1 MKKYLIEIASL
12 FLLITVTANAETCPL
27 EKKVQINNEAGLVT
41 ATSEPYAYEYTDMI
55 EDTGEV
61 VTNTAYL
68 GSINIYNLTENLYA
82 VISNGSAKKTV
93 TYADAY
99 DGVNKISTGDMNMLK
114 TYTIS
119 IYPTNKRCDT
129 NAIREL
135 QVTIPIENPYYKL
148 QVCKDYRD
156 YFYCSQFLNI
166 ENISRDDFTNGIEE
180 YISQKQKEEEEEN
193 RHEGIIDTATS
204 FVKKHWIVVLIVIM
218 LIIFSTW
225 FYIHNKNKKRKEHIV

>member
-12 FLLITVTANAETCPL
+12 FLLFTITVNAETCPL

-41 ATSEPYAYEYTDMI
+41 ATSEPYAYEYMDMI

-68 GSINIYNLTENLYA
+68 GSINVYNLTENLYA
-82 VISNGSAKKTV
+82 VISNGKAKKTI
-93 TYADAY
+93 TYDDAT
-99 DGVNKISTGDMNMLK
+99 DGVNKVSTGEMNMLK

-129 NAIREL
+129 SAIREL

-148 QVCKDYRD
+148 QVCKDYPD

-180 YISQKQKEEEEEN
+180 YISQKQKEEEEN
-193 RHEGIIDTATS
+193 RHEGVIDSTKS
-204 FVKKHWIVVLIVIM
+204 FIKKNW
-218 LIIFSTW
+218 LIITIILVIIIAGIIT
-225 FYIHNKNKKRKEHIV
+225 YIIIRNKKRKEEIV